1 MHIFDIVCY
10 LVGIGLI
17 IASVVV
23 DEKFSDDD
31 MGRKLYLSV
40 MLAVAGM
47 FTVWLP
53 AFR

>member
-1 MHIFDIVCY
+1 MHIFDFVCY
-10 LVGIGLI
+10 LVGISLI

-23 DEKFSDDD
+23 DEKYRDDD
-31 MGRKLYLSV
+31 MCRKISLSV

-47 FTVWLP
+47 FAVWLP